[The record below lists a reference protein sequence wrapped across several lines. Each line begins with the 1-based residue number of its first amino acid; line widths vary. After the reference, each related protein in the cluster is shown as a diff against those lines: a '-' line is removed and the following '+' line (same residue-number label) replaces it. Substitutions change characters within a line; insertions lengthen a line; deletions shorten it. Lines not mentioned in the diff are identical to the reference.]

1 MLTILLAMT
10 APTEMPDLHA
20 AVARYQAMAAE
31 AATTG
36 DTSWM
41 MNATVNVCSIAYRY
55 TLTRGDGAAADIVA
69 SYNGPSADRLKL
81 SCIVYFQEHV
91 Q

>member
-1 MLTILLAMT
+1 MLAILLAMT
-10 APTEMPDLHA
+10 AQPEMPDLHA
-20 AVARYQAMAAE
+20 AVARYQAMASE
-31 AATTG
+31 AIATG

-41 MNATVNVCSIAYRY
+41 PNATVNVCSIAYRY
-55 TLTRGDGAAADIVA
+55 TLTRGDGAAADVVA

-81 SCIVYFQEHV
+81 SCSVYFQEHV